1 MNYIKDMAK
10 LINSMRYQ
18 YGVYQVFDNF
28 LELSAIALSNS
39 VDYHYR
45 KKREERYLDVIK
57 TYKDSEI
64 HIFPELMG
72 LLVEAL
78 EEQPDDYL
86 GRLFMELELFDHWKG
101 QFFTPM
107 SVSRLMAEMLIS
119 DHICTLEEKG
129 FITLNE
135 PAVGGGVTIIA
146 LNNAL
151 RDRGHNPQQ
160 ILRVVAQ
167 DIDRKAV
174 HMSYIQFSL
183 LGLNAQVLHGDTLA
197 MKFHDVWRTLGYILG
212 CSLL

>member
-1 MNYIKDMAK
+1 MNYIKSMAK

-39 VDYHYR
+39 VDYRYR
-45 KKREERYLDVIK
+45 KKREARYLDIIK
-57 TYKDSEI
+57 TYKDSDI
-64 HIFPELMG
+64 NIFPELMD

-107 SVSRLMAEMLIS
+107 SVSRLMAEMLIT
-119 DHICTLEEKG
+119 DHINTLEEKG

-146 LNNAL
+146 LNNTL
-151 RDRGHNPQQ
+151 RDRGYNPQQ
-160 ILRVVAQ
+160 ILRIVAQ

-197 MKFHDVWRTLGYILG
+197 MKFHDVWRTPGYMLGWG
-212 CSLL
+212 KG